1 MNLPLHCLDVREPHR
16 PNIVV
21 VVWPDLWLTLL
32 LWEIVCEQSAAIALG
47 LSFDQL
53 VIDIEAGV
61 FFIEEVEQ
69 HGGKEARDTGANNAD
84 FETIDLCGGFA
95 DVGDGEEMELVG
107 GMCRLGGQHQAGSSW
122 KGECMHTTTLASC
135 CTRPRSSRMKRDAH
149 WARNDREL
157 PLTDVML
164 RSQSSTGALGPPATE
179 VRSRF
184 CISRSRAQSVRLDM
198 SPAVVKLEAVTSCD
212 GSQRLA

>member
-1 MNLPLHCLDVREPHR
+1 MNLPLHCLDFREPHR
-16 PNIVV
+16 PNIIVV
-21 VVWPDLWLTLL
+21 VRPDFWLTLL
-32 LWEIVCEQSAAIALG
+32 LWESVCEQSAAIALG

-84 FETIDLCGGFA
+84 LETIDLYGGLA

-107 GMCRLGGQHQAGSSW
+107 GFGRLGGQHQVGSNW
-122 KGECMHTTTLASC
+122 EGECMHTTTWASC
-135 CTRPRSSRMKRDAH
+135 CTRLSSSRMKRDAH
-149 WARNDREL
+149 WVRYEMEL
-157 PLTDVML
+157 LLTDVML
-164 RSQSSTGALGPPATE
+164 RSQSSSGALGSRATE
-179 VRSRF
+179 VRSHF
-184 CISRSRAQSVRLDM
+184 CISRSRAHSVRLDM
-198 SPAVVKLEAVTSCD
+198 SPAVVKLKAVTARD